1 MMAFSFLAGK
11 RMHREA
17 HRMLSLTALAN
28 SGDGKTINEQLAR
41 WEKESG

>member
-11 RMHREA
+11 RMNREQHRQ
-17 HRMLSLTALAN
+17 LSLLSLAN

-41 WEKESG
+41 WEKES